1 MSNRDPRSWMWA
13 EALELLEQADSLH
26 RQFYRAVGRPGMQLH
41 WEPPVD
47 IVETPN
53 EIAILLALPGVPPEQ
68 IELQLDDDGVLVRA
82 ARPSSARG
90 QAARIR
96 RLEIPYGCFERRIA
110 LPQGRYELIEQSS
123 VHGILQLRLR
133 KH

>member
-26 RQFYRAVGRPGMQLH
+26 RQFYRAVGHPGVQLH

-47 IVETPN
+47 IVESAN
-53 EIAILLALPGVPPEQ
+53 EIAVLLALPGVPPEQ
-68 IELQLDDDGVLVRA
+68 IQLQLDDGGILVRA
-82 ARPSSARG
+82 ARPSSASG
-90 QAARIR
+90 QTARIR

-110 LPQGRYELIEQSS
+110 LPQGSYELVEQSS
-123 VHGILQLRLR
+123 VNGILQLRLR